1 MDLNIF
7 LLLFFSYIKISYSK
21 TPIFVI
27 SIFQNG
33 AKSPNNLDENSKD
46 IFNQKWLNKRKLTSI
61 GRRMH
66 YILGYKNYRKYIDG
80 MNFLSLN
87 YNPNEIYILS
97 KNNIENI
104 ESVECQIQ
112 GLYPL
117 NNFFSEKIS
126 ENQQKKSNP
135 PINISKSLNYEIERL
150 NSLNSPLPEFTN
162 TIPYHI
168 VFNYDYEKKYEKCY
182 NKINQIR
189 ENNLNNKDIKNL
201 TNEFNLDFKNEFN
214 KLFNE
219 KGEYSFVYIEKIC
232 EDFLLN
238 LNNGNDLSFIENY
251 KIEKEKL
258 KTYCE
263 KVNIIKFTKYYFSEE
278 KNETINIE
286 ISPLFNELLILLK
299 NKIQTN
305 LNKNKIIKNKKL
317 IMFSGDEFTI
327 IGIEIFMN
335 KIFQMNDSIKS
346 SFATNIFF
354 EIYKKESN
362 SSEYENYEVDYIIN
376 DILIKTINL
385 KEFIEKIEKNILNE
399 NKILKFC
406 GLKINE
412 ENNSILDL
420 KIIIWILLIII
431 TLLFIS
437 MIILYLKLKKRNTEK
452 IDSFKINSYE

>member
-117 NNFFSEKIS
+117 NNFFSEKIN

-135 PINISKSLNYEIERL
+135 PINISKYLNYEIERL
-150 NSLNSPLPEFTN
+150 NLLNSPLPEFTN

-168 VFNYDYEKKYEKCY
+168 FYNFDYEKKYEKCY
-182 NKINQIR
+182 YKINQIR
-189 ENNLNNKDIKNL
+189 ENNLNNDNITNL
-201 TNEFNLDFKNEFN
+201 VYEFNLDFKNGFN
-214 KLFNE
+214 KFLNE
-219 KGEYSFVYIEKIC
+219 KGEYSFIYIIKIC
-232 EDFLLN
+232 DNFLLN
-238 LNNGNDLSFIENY
+238 LNNGIDLSNIENY
-251 KIEKEKL
+251 KIQKEKL
-258 KTYCE
+258 ITFCE
-263 KVNIIKFTKYYFSEE
+263 KVNIIKFTKYYFGDE
-278 KNETINIE
+278 KNELNYIE

-299 NKIQTN
+299 NKIQN
-305 LNKNKIIKNKKL
+305 SLNKNKKINNKKL

-327 IGIEIFMN
+327 SGIEIFMN
-335 KIFQMNDSIKS
+335 KIFQINYTITTN
-346 SFATNIFF
+346 FATNIFF
-354 EIYKKESN
+354 EINKNELNN
-362 SSEYENYEVDYIIN
+362 SLYENYEVDYIIN
-376 DILIKTINL
+376 DKLVKTFNL
-385 KEFIEKIEKNILNE
+385 KEFIQKIEEKIWNE
-399 NKILKFC
+399 TKIFEFC
-406 GLKINE
+406 GLKITN
-412 ENNSILDL
+412 ENNPIPNL
-420 KIIIWILLIII
+420 KIIIWILLTFIL
-431 TLLFIS
+431 LLFIS
-437 MIILYLKLKKRNTEK
+437 IIILFLKIKKRNVENFH
-452 IDSFKINSYE
+452 SFKINSYE